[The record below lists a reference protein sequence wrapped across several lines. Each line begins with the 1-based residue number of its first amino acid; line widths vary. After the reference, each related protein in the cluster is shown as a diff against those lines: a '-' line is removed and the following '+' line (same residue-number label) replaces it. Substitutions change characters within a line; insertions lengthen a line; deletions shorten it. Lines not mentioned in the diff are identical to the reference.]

1 MDDWGQSPDGSANA
15 IHATSAWLQRTKDH
29 APMTHSTDFRIS
41 GLPAEPFQPYF
52 AMTDAELARHGVRR
66 VVATEADLGL
76 MPPCR
81 VSLRDAEIGECSILL
96 HYAHHTSPASPYR
109 ASGPIYVREGVTQTA
124 SFVNH
129 VPAQQRTRLL
139 SVRAYDADGIMVDAE
154 VAPGDTLQA
163 LIARF
168 FTRDDVAFL
177 HAHNARRG
185 CYSCRIDRV

>member
-1 MDDWGQSPDGSANA
+1 MTHS
-15 IHATSAWLQRTKDH
+15 
-29 APMTHSTDFRIS
+29 PMTHSTDFRIS

-52 AMTDAELARHGVRR
+52 AMTDAELATHGARR

-81 VSLRDAEIGECSILL
+81 VSLRDAEVGERSILL

-154 VAPGDTLQA
+154 VAPGETLDA

-168 FTRDDVAFL
+168 FARDDVAFL

>member
-1 MDDWGQSPDGSANA
+1 MTQ
-15 IHATSAWLQRTKDH
+15 
-29 APMTHSTDFRIS
+29 APMTNSPDFRIS

-52 AMTDAELARHGVRR
+52 AMTDAELAAHGARR

-81 VSLRDAEIGECSILL
+81 VSLRDAEVGETSILL
-96 HYAHHTSPASPYR
+96 HYAHHTTATSPYR
-109 ASGPIYVREGVTQTA
+109 AGGPIYVRDGVTQTA

-154 VAPGDTLQA
+154 VAPGETLQA

-168 FTRDDVAFL
+168 FAREDVAFL